1 MYVGPEP
8 PIAKKVDHVH
18 RMHGD
23 DRYDPYHWLSDRNNP
38 EVVDY
43 LEQENLYVEQK
54 MGHTQQLQEMLYK
67 EMRGRIV
74 PTEFSAPVPYKSYEY
89 FYRENEGENYKIHF
103 RRKRAPGSSDELL
116 LDENVLAK
124 SHSYFSLDEIIVNPG
139 ENLLGYSY
147 DTTGK
152 EQYTI
157 RLLNLET
164 GQLLP
169 DVIEDVSGT
178 ILWSGD
184 SKAIFYTRLNQAHRP
199 WQLYRH
205 WLGDDPDADELI
217 FQEEDEAFYLWIDKT
232 DSERFITIRLASNN
246 TTEIHLLDANEQN
259 SVPRL
264 IFPRQYD
271 VKYRVEDRQDDLY
284 VLTNENARNYRL
296 MKTRLNQPDRSTW
309 TTVIEQSKERTLTGM
324 QMFKNFIAVGERAEG
339 LARVRILPGHATDS
353 YLVPNPDK
361 IQELRIGANEEFD
374 TNICRLNGNALDMPR
389 ARYDFDMNTRS
400 SILVKMKEVRG
411 GYNPSDYATEQHFAI
426 SEDGEK
432 VPLYLVY
439 NQKINRQSPAPLLLN
454 GYGSYGHA
462 YPLHFS
468 ANRLS
473 LLDRGV
479 IWALAHIR
487 GGSEK
492 GREWYYDGKL
502 KNKKNTFLDFTAC
515 ARYLIDEKVTTPEQL
530 AISGGSAGGLVVG
543 NFLNHTPQWCAAAVA
558 HVPFVDIVTTIL
570 DDSLPLSV
578 IERDEWGDPNDK
590 SFYDYMK
597 SYSPYDNVRV
607 DHFPALFVTAG
618 LNDPRVGFWEPAK
631 WVAKIRACKTD
642 ENPLLLKTDMYSG
655 HAGKSGRHEVLREI
669 ALEFAFLLDQIAPK

>member
-8 PIAKKVDHVH
+8 PVARKVDHVH
-18 RMHGD
+18 CKHGD
-23 DRYDPYHWLSDRNNP
+23 DRYDPYHWLCDRNNP
-38 EVVDY
+38 EVIDY
-43 LEQENLYVEQK
+43 LEQENSYVEQK
-54 MGHTQQLQEMLYK
+54 MEHAQQLQEALYE

-74 PTEFSAPVPYKSYEY
+74 QTEFSAPVPYKSYEY
-89 FYRENEGENYKIHF
+89 FYRENEGENYKVHF
-103 RRKRAPGSSDELL
+103 RRKRTPGSSDKLL
-116 LDENVLAK
+116 LDENVLAQD
-124 SHSYFSLDEIIVNPG
+124 HSYFSLFEFIVSPG

-157 RLLNLET
+157 RLLNLDT

-169 DVIEDVSGT
+169 DAIEDVSGV

-184 SKAIFYTRLNQAHRP
+184 SQAIFYTRLNHAHRP

-205 WLGDDPDADELI
+205 RLGDDTDADELI
-217 FQEEDEAFYLWIDKT
+217 FQEEDEAFYLWANKT
-232 DSERFITIRLASNN
+232 DSERFITVGLTSNN
-246 TTEIHLLDANEQN
+246 TTEIHLLDAHEQN
-259 SVPRL
+259 CVPRL
-264 IFPRQYD
+264 VFPRQYD
-271 VKYRVEDRQDDLY
+271 VKYKVEDRNDDLY

-296 MKTRLNQPDRSTW
+296 MKTRLNKPDRSTW
-309 TTVIEQSKERTLTGM
+309 TTVIEHSKERTLTGM
-324 QMFKNFIAVGERAEG
+324 QMYKNFIAVGERADG
-339 LARVRILPGHATDS
+339 LARVRVLPGNATDS

-389 ARYDFDMNTRS
+389 SQYDFDMNKRS
-400 SILVKMKEVRG
+400 SVLVKMKEVRG
-411 GYNPSDYATEQHFAI
+411 GYKPSDYATEQHFAI

-439 NQKINRQSPAPLLLN
+439 NRRVNRQVPAPLLLN

-462 YPLHFS
+462 YPLYFS
-468 ANRLS
+468 ASRLS

-502 KNKKNTFLDFTAC
+502 KNKKNTFRDFTAC
-515 ARYLIDEKVTTPEQL
+515 AQHLLDEKITTPTQL

-543 NFLNHTPQWCAAAVA
+543 NFLNHTPQWCAAALA

-597 SYSPYDNVRV
+597 SYSPYDNVRAG
-607 DHFPALFVTAG
+607 HFPALFVTAG

-642 ENPLLLKTDMYSG
+642 ENPLLLKTDMHSG
-655 HAGKSGRHEVLREI
+655 HAGKSGRHEVLRET

>member
-8 PIAKKVDHVH
+8 PVAKKVDHVH
-18 RMHGD
+18 CKHGD

-38 EVVDY
+38 EVLDY
-43 LEQENLYVEQK
+43 LEQENSYVEQK
-54 MGHTQQLQEMLYK
+54 MEHAQQLQEALYE

-74 PTEFSAPVPYKSYEY
+74 QTEFSAPVPYKSYEY
-89 FYRENEGENYKIHF
+89 FHRENEGENYKAHF
-103 RRKRAPGSSDELL
+103 RRKRTPGSSNELL
-116 LDENVLAK
+116 LDENVLAQN
-124 SHSYFSLDEIIVNPG
+124 HSYFSLFEFVVSPG

-147 DTTGK
+147 DTTGN

-157 RLLNLET
+157 RLLNLDT

-169 DVIEDVSGT
+169 DVVEDVSGV

-184 SKAIFYTRLNQAHRP
+184 SQAIFYTRLNHAHRP

-217 FQEEDEAFYLWIDKT
+217 FQEEDEAFYLWANKT
-232 DSERFITIRLASNN
+232 DSERFITIGLTSNN
-246 TTEIHLLDANEQN
+246 TTEVHLLDANEQN
-259 SVPRL
+259 CVPRL
-264 IFPRQYD
+264 VFPRQYD
-271 VKYRVEDRQDDLY
+271 VKYKVEDRNDDLY

-296 MKTRLNQPDRSTW
+296 MKTQLDEPDRSTW
-309 TTVIEQSKERTLTGM
+309 TTVIEHSKERTLTGM
-324 QMFKNFIAVGERAEG
+324 QMFRNFIAVGERAEG
-339 LARVRILPGHATDS
+339 LARVRVLSGNATDS

-389 ARYDFDMNTRS
+389 SQYDFDMNKRTS
-400 SILVKMKEVRG
+400 VLVKMKEVRG
-411 GYNPSDYATEQHFAI
+411 GYNPSDYATEQHFAT

-439 NQKINRQSPAPLLLN
+439 NRKVNRQSPAPLLLN

-462 YPLHFS
+462 YPLYFS
-468 ANRLS
+468 ASRLS
-473 LLDRGV
+473 LLNRGV

-502 KNKKNTFLDFTAC
+502 KNKKNTFRDFAAC
-515 ARYLIDEKVTTPEQL
+515 AKYLIDEKITTPAQL

-543 NFLNHTPQWCAAAVA
+543 NFLNQTPQWCAAALA

-607 DHFPALFVTAG
+607 GHFPALFVTAG

-642 ENPLLLKTDMYSG
+642 ENPLLLKTDMHSG
-655 HAGKSGRHEVLREI
+655 HAGKSGRHEVLRET